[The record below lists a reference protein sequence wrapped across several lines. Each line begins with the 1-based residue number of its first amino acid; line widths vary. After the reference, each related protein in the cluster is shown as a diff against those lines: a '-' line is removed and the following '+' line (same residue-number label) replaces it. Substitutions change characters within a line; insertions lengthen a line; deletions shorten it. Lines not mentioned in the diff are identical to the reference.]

1 MEENM
6 DMTMQ
11 LARTL
16 KGHEEIF
23 NQGHTLR
30 PRLRQILFS
39 VGNGISFGELR
50 SKLPNCADLETMVDD
65 LLQNGFIESLHAMA
79 AAQSA
84 RRLRRAARRARP
96 QRRCRKQSGRVPQL
110 CAGIHG
116 CTGGDQVSG
125 LSADERGEGY
135 GRIQRH
141 PADVP
146 QGGRRGGITAS
157 GSGNGSRSRQ
167 IHGPLTTRPFSA
179 PVPPPR
185 TGEHARQKPVQA
197 CP

>member
-39 VGNGISFGELR
+39 VGNGISFNELR
-50 SKLPNCADLETMVDD
+50 SKLPNCADLESMVDD

-79 AAQSA
+79 AAQNTPAAAPGSPPA
-84 RRLRRAARRARP
+84 TEDAASNLDECRNYVLEFMAARVGTKSPTYRQMSEVKDMAGFNTILP
-96 QRRCRKQSGRVPQL
+96 MCRKVVAAVASPRQAAEMEAEVVKLMGR
-110 CAGIHG
+110 
-116 CTGGDQVSG
+116 
-125 LSADERGEGY
+125 
-135 GRIQRH
+135 
-141 PADVP
+141 
-146 QGGRRGGITAS
+146 
-157 GSGNGSRSRQ
+157 
-167 IHGPLTTRPFSA
+167 
-179 PVPPPR
+179 
-185 TGEHARQKPVQA
+185 
-197 CP
+197 